1 MKLKSRGDTSTLA
14 IPLTYWGI
22 SGEIQVSQ
30 HVLHYSCPHSPEK
43 KRCSMFLTWVVVS
56 QVWALESGS
65 FLILHRFHSTF
76 IWKEIW
82 FNQLSSVT
90 RIPNYWQ
97 SMSSQASGDLKFRLK
112 IYKFTIRNT
121 IVSETVLKCWPVW
134 SQVTVKMFSW
144 ETGIRA
150 EEVVSDDTQQWQLVT
165 TSDSLSPNR
174 ANLTNVRNTESL
186 LTPAPGI

>member
-1 MKLKSRGDTSTLA
+1 MKLKSREDTSTLA

-30 HVLHYSCPHSPEK
+30 HGLHYSCPHSPEK
-43 KRCSMFLTWVVVS
+43 KKKRCSMFPTWDVVS
-56 QVWALESGS
+56 QVWSLESGS

-90 RIPNYWQ
+90 RIPNYWH
-97 SMSSQASGDLKFRLK
+97 SMSSQVSGDLKFRLK

-121 IVSETVLKCWPVW
+121 VVPETVLKRWPVW

-144 ETGIRA
+144 ELGIRA
-150 EEVVSDDTQQWQLVT
+150 KKVVRDDT
-165 TSDSLSPNR
+165 
-174 ANLTNVRNTESL
+174 
-186 LTPAPGI
+186 